1 MIDGKA
7 NHTGRHAIRA
17 RLETGHRYKWVVFFT
32 ALAGL
37 ISANFMVSV
46 LAAAVGELS
55 DEFGVDQ
62 SLMRWVVTGPNLGFA
77 VLAVTAGKLADLYG
91 RRQAFLV
98 ALVGSG
104 FFGALSAAAWSAES
118 LIVFRTISAIFG
130 SAAGPAGIA
139 IIATQFSS
147 ERRIQVMGW
156 WGLVMAGGPVAGI
169 IIGGPV
175 IDFWSWRW
183 LFIAQIPL
191 TLTALLGA
199 WLVLP
204 ETTRRPDVRFDIPG
218 TVLLASAASVFLWAV
233 NRGPLWGWGSPSIA
247 LMFLAAGVLLM
258 AFLRQEMRTP
268 APLIPIEYF
277 KSRNFT
283 LPMLSQ
289 FFTNFSY
296 MGAGFVLAPLFLS
309 EVFGYSVTKSSYLI
323 SSRPLFFALAG
334 PVVGMIGI
342 RLGERVL
349 AVTGAALV
357 MSSALSLAFVDAE
370 TSDLF
375 IFAALGVAGFGLG
388 SSMPAMTSAITHAV
402 AEDDIATAGGAQQMM
417 WQLGTAAGIEVL
429 GSVQESREKVTELA
443 DSFAQAFLVA
453 AGFAAVGMVLAMG
466 VTRLART
473 D

>member
-1 MIDGKA
+1 MIDSDAKL
-7 NHTGRHAIRA
+7 TGRYAFRA
-17 RLETGHRYKWVVFFT
+17 RLASGPRYPWVVFFA

-37 ISANFMVSV
+37 ISANFLVSV

-62 SLMRWVVTGPNLGFA
+62 SMMRWVVTGPNLGFA

-118 LIVFRTISAIFG
+118 LIFFRTLSAIFG

-139 IIATQFSS
+139 IIATQFSAR
-147 ERRIQVMGW
+147 RRIQVMGW

-169 IIGGPV
+169 VLGGPV
-175 IDFWSWRW
+175 IDLWSWRW
-183 LFIAQIPL
+183 IFIAQIPL
-191 TLTALLGA
+191 TIAALVAG
-199 WLVLP
+199 WLVFP
-204 ETTRRPDVRFDIPG
+204 ETSRRLDVRFDIPG
-218 TVLLASAASVFLWAV
+218 TVLLATAASIFLLAI
-233 NRGPLWGWGSPSIA
+233 NRGPLWGWGSSSIL
-247 LMFLAAGVLLM
+247 LMFAAAGASLI
-258 AFLRQEMRTP
+258 AFLRQETRTL

-296 MGAGFVLAPLFLS
+296 MGAGFVLAPLFLD
-309 EVFGYSVTKSSYLI
+309 EVFGYSVTKASYLI

-334 PVVGMIGI
+334 PVVSMIGI

-357 MSSALSLAFVDAE
+357 MSSALGLAMVDAG

-429 GSVQESREKVTELA
+429 GSVQESREKVVPLA
-443 DSFAQAFLVA
+443 DSFGQAFVVA
-453 AGFAAVGMVLAMG
+453 AGFAAVGMVLAFG
-466 VTRLART
+466 VTRLKH
-473 D
+473 DD